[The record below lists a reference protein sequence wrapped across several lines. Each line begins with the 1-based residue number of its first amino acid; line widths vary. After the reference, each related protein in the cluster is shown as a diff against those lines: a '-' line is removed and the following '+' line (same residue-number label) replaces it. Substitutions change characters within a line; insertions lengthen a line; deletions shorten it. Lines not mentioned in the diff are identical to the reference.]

1 MWKRTAPLSRN
12 TENPQLTSMSQWL
25 IDSFKALT
33 DSSVCT
39 PGPLTPQSL
48 TYRDNGKILPAML
61 PLALCL
67 EQDLQSLFAL
77 STVSLTL
84 TPTGEQGENV
94 HILKINWLLET
105 WGRLNRKCIWLCIS
119 EEYESGWN
127 CGTSSWGMLF
137 CFAGSWSPCLG

>member
-1 MWKRTAPLSRN
+1 
-12 TENPQLTSMSQWL
+12 MSHWL

-39 PGPLTPQSL
+39 PEPLTPQSL

-61 PLALCL
+61 PLATLVYR
-67 EQDLQSLFAL
+67 QDLQSLFAL

-84 TPTGEQGENV
+84 TPSGEQGEKRTHTQKKLIV
-94 HILKINWLLET
+94 
-105 WGRLNRKCIWLCIS
+105 GDPRKAVAQQEVYCLCIS

-127 CGTSSWGMLF
+127 CGI
-137 CFAGSWSPCLG
+137 C